1 MSDREIMNAKR
12 GLNSRPVVKNIDQ
25 MPDQKWHRRISIF
38 KSGIRIVGY
47 VFIPF
52 NLIAATALLVVS
64 EVVGII
70 EELV

>member
-1 MSDREIMNAKR
+1 MNTVYENHYTPSPKAH
-12 GLNSRPVVKNIDQ
+12 LIVSLV
-25 MPDQKWHRRISIF
+25 

-47 VFIPF
+47 ALLFLIPLGGWAAGV
-52 NLIAATALLVVS
+52 LIAS